1 MAPQTQV
8 YRKTHTDQILNYNS
22 NHPTQH
28 KISCIKTFSTELTH
42 IVILNR
48 TNIKENSDKTN
59 RTPKRY

>member
-42 IVILNR
+42 IVILKIY
-48 TNIKENSDKTN
+48 NICQKLKISNLNLMKS
-59 RTPKRY
+59 